1 MKSKNLKLVVLGLTI
16 FGVLGFSYREN
27 SNKVSQYAANSTN
40 SQVITE
46 SRAKAIALK
55 EVPGA
60 NESNIVEMEL
70 DRDHGRL
77 EYEIEI
83 RHNNTKYE
91 FEIDATTGEI
101 LKKEVKTY
109 YNNNY

>member
-1 MKSKNLKLVVLGLTI
+1 MKNKNLKLVVLGLAM
-16 FGVLGFSYREN
+16 FGVLGFAYREN
-27 SNKVSQYAANSTN
+27 SNKVSQYAVNSTN

-70 DRDHGRL
+70 DRDHGRMVYEGEIYYKGL
-77 EYEIEI
+77 EYD
-83 RHNNTKYE
+83 
-91 FEIDATTGEI
+91 FDIDAATGEV
-101 LKKEVKTY
+101 LKWHIDRD
-109 YNNNY
+109 

>member
-1 MKSKNLKLVVLGLTI
+1 MKNKNLKLVVLGLAM
-16 FGVLGFSYREN
+16 FGVLGFAYREN
-27 SNKVSQYAANSTN
+27 SNKVSQYAVNSTN

-60 NESNIVEMEL
+60 NESDIVEMEL
-70 DRDHGRL
+70 DRDHGRTV
-77 EYEIEI
+77 YEIEI

-91 FEIDATTGEI
+91 FDIDVTSGEI

-109 YNNNY
+109 YRNY